1 MHNAEKGSDTG
12 RPSLPHDSARES
24 GPPPVALLQMM
35 TGYWVSQAL
44 YVAAKLGLA
53 DLLVNGPQSVE
64 HLASATQIH
73 AGSLRRVL
81 RALASMGV
89 FTEARP
95 GSYAL
100 TPMAALLRT
109 GTPDS
114 MRALA
119 IMYAEEQYHAWGKA
133 LHSVQTGET
142 AFDQQFGMSYF
153 AYLAQHPE
161 ADRVFNQAMTGWTTQ
176 VADAVIDAYDFSP
189 FKTIVDVGGSYGT
202 LLAAVLRSNQTA
214 RGILFDQPHV
224 AAAAEAHLVSAGVAE
239 RCQTV
244 GGDFFVEVP
253 ASGDAYLLA
262 QILHDWDD
270 ERSTAILRQCRRAMP
285 QHGKLLVI
293 ELVLP
298 PGEEPFFG
306 KWLDLHMLVLLGA
319 RERTAEE
326 YRALLEPA
334 GFELAR
340 VIPTRAGP
348 GIVEALPSNARA
360 QNC

>member
-1 MHNAEKGSDTG
+1 MSDDAA
-12 RPSLPHDSARES
+12 SEA
-24 GPPPVALLQMM
+24 GPPPAALLQMM

-44 YVAAKLGLA
+44 YVAAKLGLP

-64 HLASATQIH
+64 HLASATQVH
-73 AGSLRRVL
+73 AASLRRVL
-81 RALASMGV
+81 RALASVGV
-89 FTEARP
+89 FTEASP
-95 GSYAL
+95 DNYAL
-100 TPMAALLRT
+100 TPLAALLRT

-119 IMYAEEQYHAWGKA
+119 IMYAEEQYRAWGNV
-133 LHSVQTGET
+133 LHSVRTGKT

-161 ADRVFNQAMTGWTTQ
+161 ADQVFNQAMTGWTTQ

-189 FKTIVDVGGSYGT
+189 CRKIVDVGGGYGT

-214 RGILFDQPHV
+214 SGILFDQPHV
-224 AAAAEAHLVSAGVAE
+224 VTAAKAHLVSTGVAE

-253 ASGDAYLLA
+253 ASGDTYLLA
-262 QILHDWDD
+262 QILHDWND
-270 ERSTAILRQCRRAMP
+270 ERSTAILRQCRRAVPM
-285 QHGKLLVI
+285 HGKLLVI

-298 PGEEPFFG
+298 SSEEPFFG

-326 YRALLEPA
+326 YRALLESA
-334 GFELAR
+334 GFKLAR

-348 GIVEALPSNARA
+348 SIVEALPQTRA
-360 QNC
+360 VASLAA